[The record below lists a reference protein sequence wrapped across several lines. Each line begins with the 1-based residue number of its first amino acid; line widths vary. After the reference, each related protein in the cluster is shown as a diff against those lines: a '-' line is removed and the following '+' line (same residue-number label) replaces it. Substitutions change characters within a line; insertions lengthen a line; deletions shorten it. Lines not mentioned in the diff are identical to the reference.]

1 MRSIDR
7 NALAVLTV
15 VLLVLG
21 ASRAECAVLGG
32 AGRADITPAVA
43 EYDVPLGG
51 YGDRQGKPC
60 EGIHDRIY
68 ANALVLKDGA
78 NLVCAVATDL
88 LFIPRSLK
96 EEVVK
101 AVGDPEIRYDTL
113 FIAAAHD
120 HAAPESMCMNRRNT
134 LGNKYIGVFNERLLL
149 ETAQRIAPAIKEA
162 KENLGPIEMGVASG
176 KIPNLN
182 YNRRRDPVVDD
193 EMVVATFA
201 RPGGELVAVFV
212 NFTAHPTITGSRNML
227 LSGEWPGYMAR
238 AVQAQLGAELP
249 VLYMNGPEGDQAPRV
264 AREPG
269 KGVFERIERYG
280 TAVGEKALELLAT
293 VTTQPIDRLHL
304 EFASIE
310 LPETK
315 LSPVFAMIAGTEY
328 RVKPDELERGL
339 AELIPTQAEVG
350 LLVVGDL
357 LLVGI
362 PGEPIAAIGLEI
374 ERRARDLGFRHPVVI
389 GLANDFIGYILTP
402 EEYSQGGYEATVS
415 FFGPDLG
422 TVIVS
427 KTVAALQSL

>member
-1 MRSIDR
+1 
-7 NALAVLTV
+7 
-15 VLLVLG
+15 
-21 ASRAECAVLGG
+21 
-32 AGRADITPAVA
+32 
-43 EYDVPLGG
+43 
-51 YGDRQGKPC
+51 
-60 EGIHDRIY
+60 
-68 ANALVLKDGA
+68 
-78 NLVCAVATDL
+78 
-88 LFIPRSLK
+88 
-96 EEVVK
+96 
-101 AVGDPEIRYDTL
+101 
-113 FIAAAHD
+113 
-120 HAAPESMCMNRRNT
+120 
-134 LGNKYIGVFNERLLL
+134 LL

-162 KENLGPIEMGVASG
+162 KDNLGPVEMGVASG

-238 AVQAQLGAELP
+238 AIQAQLGDELP
-249 VLYMNGPEGDQAPRV
+249 VLYMNGPQGDQAPQVPRD
-264 AREPG
+264 PG
-269 KGVFERIERYG
+269 KTGFQRVESYG
-280 TAVGEKALELLAT
+280 TAVAEKALELLAT

-304 EFASIE
+304 EFASIK

-315 LSPVFAMIAGTEY
+315 LSPMFAMIAGTEY
-328 RVKPDELERGL
+328 RVKPDELELGL
-339 AELIPTQAEVG
+339 AGFIPSEAEVG

-374 ERRARDLGFRHPVVI
+374 ERRARELGFKHPAAI
-389 GLANDFIGYILTP
+389 GLANDYIGYVLTP
-402 EEYSQGGYEATVS
+402 EEYAQGGYEATVS

-427 KTVAALQSL
+427 KTAAALQSL